1 MRLSRNQVFAGITT
15 PLFCTAVVAS
25 SVGREGGMGE
35 GRAKGAVVVATAA
48 VATSAAEMGT
58 LRAMGRQAGRQRGGR
73 TEEGRAAPAP
83 SVMFSRIILLEEN
96 IFNARPRRAARARLQ
111 GNKGLRG
118 EGNSKKEGR
127 KSYWETE
134 EMDKWCLLNSLS
146 IENPCLSPN
155 QQHYPTNQQHCNAD
169 HSRNSGSLLLQK
181 EGVIAPSR
189 MRRRKRN

>member
-96 IFNARPRRAARARLQ
+96 IFNARPRRPPPAPAF
-111 GNKGLRG
+111 KGTR
-118 EGNSKKEGR
+118 
-127 KSYWETE
+127 
-134 EMDKWCLLNSLS
+134 D
-146 IENPCLSPN
+146 
-155 QQHYPTNQQHCNAD
+155 
-169 HSRNSGSLLLQK
+169 
-181 EGVIAPSR
+181 
-189 MRRRKRN
+189 